1 MHDRKKASRRTAREP
16 AWCPKSR
23 DRVNPGEQGPV
34 TLIGAIATAALL
46 KLRAPLR
53 FHPAAPRLALPASHV
68 QLAAAPSTEPALPP
82 RAYIPDCNMPAPL
95 SQPPARL

>member
-1 MHDRKKASRRTAREP
+1 M
-16 AWCPKSR
+16 
-23 DRVNPGEQGPV
+23 NPGEQGPV

-68 QLAAAPSTEPALPP
+68 QLVAASTEPALPP
-82 RAYIPDCNMPAPL
+82 KAYIPDCNMPAPL
-95 SQPPARL
+95 WQPPARR